1 MEIAKMNN
9 TESHLKVTFTRYKSS
24 TPLSKCYWLDGELIR
39 KQTSS
44 AMTAGTAERITIP
57 FAEFPQALS
66 NATEK
71 QAFGYGIHSF
81 DYPDTV
87 EIVVSGK
94 EAPSQNIISRTHK
107 FYEYHNSPGV
117 LMLDHDPSEY
127 GQTMSPDQLVAALV
141 DIHPEIEQAARIV
154 RGSVSA
160 SVHKTGESPR
170 TGRGFHIY
178 IPVTNAADIPRY
190 GAVLFDRLWLNGFG
204 FIALSSSGSALV
216 RSVIDGA
223 VFSPERL
230 DFIGKPIISGTGLEQ
245 TPTEITYIEGGL
257 LDTQTLQ
264 DLTDEDL
271 TAVERLKAEK
281 KAAIK
286 GD

>member
-1 MEIAKMNN
+1 MKNS
-9 TESHLKVTFTRYKSS
+9 ESHIKVTFTRYKSS
-24 TPLSKCYWLDGELIR
+24 TPLSKRYWLDGGLIR

-44 AMTAGTAERITIP
+44 TMTAGTAERITIP
-57 FAEFPQALS
+57 FAKFPQALS

-81 DYPDTV
+81 DYPNTV
-87 EIVVSGK
+87 NIVVTGK

-141 DIHPEIEQAARIV
+141 DIHPEIDQAAHIV

-160 SVHKTGESPR
+160 VVHNTGEPPR
-170 TGRGFHIY
+170 TDKGFHIY
-178 IPVTNAADIPRY
+178 IPVANAADIPRY

-204 FIALSSSGSALV
+204 FRALSSSGSALV

-230 DFIGKPIISGTGLEQ
+230 DFIGKPIISGTGLVQ
-245 TPTEITYIEGGL
+245 TPPEITYIEGCL

-264 DLTDEDL
+264 DLTDEEQ

-281 KAAIK
+281 KVAIK

>member
-1 MEIAKMNN
+1 MNN
-9 TESHLKVTFTRYKSS
+9 TESHIKVTFTRYKSS
-24 TPLSKCYWLDGELIR
+24 APLSKHYWLDGDLIQ
-39 KQTSS
+39 KQTSTT
-44 AMTAGTAERITIP
+44 MTAGTAERVTIT
-57 FAEFPQALS
+57 FSEFPQALS

-81 DYPDTV
+81 DYPNKV
-87 EIVVSGK
+87 KIVVSGK
-94 EAPSQNIISRTHK
+94 EDPAQNIISRTHK
-107 FYEYHNSPGV
+107 FYAYHNSPGI
-117 LMLDHDPSEY
+117 LMLDHDPSKY
-127 GQTMSPDQLVAALV
+127 GQTISPDELVAALV

-160 SVHKTGESPR
+160 GVHKTGEPPR
-170 TGRGFHIY
+170 IGKGFHIY

-190 GAVLFDRLWLNGFG
+190 GALLFDRLWLNGFG

-230 DFIGKPIISGTGLEQ
+230 DFVGTPIISDTGLEL
-245 TPTEITYIEGGL
+245 TPPEITDIEGRL

-264 DLTDEDL
+264 DLTDDEQ
-271 TAVERLKAEK
+271 AIVERLKAEK
-281 KAAIK
+281 KVAIK
-286 GD
+286 ED